1 MAIETDI
8 LTQIK
13 KYDTI
18 IIHRHQRPDPDA
30 YGSQVGLAEIIR
42 ASFPKKKVYQVGE
55 MVSRFDWLVSQDEIE
70 DSVYNDALVIVTD
83 TANRPRVDDERYTK
97 GKYLI
102 KIDHHPNDDVYGDI
116 CWVNTQ
122 ASSCSEIIYDFYA
135 ACQAELTLPASAARV
150 LYAGIVGDTGRF
162 MYDATTPHTLRVAAA
177 LVETGID
184 AAQLNRKLDS
194 ISEPLARLSA
204 YVLENMV
211 VTKHKAA
218 YVILTR
224 EIMAKYNLSDGGT
237 APVVPL
243 LGKLEEVVCW
253 TVLVEQENHS
263 YRLRIRSKGPVINEL
278 AKEYHGG
285 GHPLASGAMLKD
297 ASAIETYVEKL
308 DQIAASAAETEW
320 KLF

>member
-8 LTQIK
+8 LAQIK

-308 DQIAASAAETEW
+308 DQIAASAAERE
-320 KLF
+320 

>member
-8 LTQIK
+8 LAQIK

-70 DSVYNDALVIVTD
+70 DSVYDNALVIVTD

-308 DQIAASAAETEW
+308 DQIAASAAEREW
-320 KLF
+320 KIF

>member
-253 TVLVEQENHS
+253 TVLVEQENYS

-320 KLF
+320 KIF

>member
-8 LTQIK
+8 LAQIK

-184 AAQLNRKLDS
+184 ATQLNRKLDS

-308 DQIAASAAETEW
+308 DQIAASAAEREW

>member
-8 LTQIK
+8 LAQIK

-55 MVSRFDWLVSQDEIE
+55 MVSRFDWLVGQDEIE
-70 DSVYNDALVIVTD
+70 DSVYDNALVIVTD
-83 TANRPRVDDERYTK
+83 TANRPRVDDERYIK

-184 AAQLNRKLDS
+184 AAKLNRKLDS

>member
-8 LTQIK
+8 LAQIK

-194 ISEPLARLSA
+194 ISESLARLSA

-308 DQIAASAAETEW
+308 DQIAASAAEREW
-320 KLF
+320 KIF

>member
-8 LTQIK
+8 LEQIK

-70 DSVYNDALVIVTD
+70 DSVYDNALVIVTD

-135 ACQAELTLPASAARV
+135 ACQAELTLPAGAARV

-308 DQIAASAAETEW
+308 DQIAASAAEREW
-320 KLF
+320 KIF

>member
-8 LTQIK
+8 LAQIK

-70 DSVYNDALVIVTD
+70 DSVYNNALVIVTD

-184 AAQLNRKLDS
+184 AAKLNRKLDS

>member
-8 LTQIK
+8 LAQIK

-184 AAQLNRKLDS
+184 ATQLNRKLDS

-308 DQIAASAAETEW
+308 DQIAASAAEREW
-320 KLF
+320 KIF

>member
-8 LTQIK
+8 LAQIK

-135 ACQAELTLPASAARV
+135 ACQAELTLPASAARF
-150 LYAGIVGDTGRF
+150 LYAGIGGDTGRF

-218 YVILTR
+218 CVILTR

-253 TVLVEQENHS
+253 TVFVEQENHS

-308 DQIAASAAETEW
+308 DQIAASAAEREW
-320 KLF
+320 KIF

>member
-8 LTQIK
+8 LAQIK

-308 DQIAASAAETEW
+308 DQIAASAAEREW
-320 KLF
+320 KIF

>member
-8 LTQIK
+8 LVQIK

-253 TVLVEQENHS
+253 TVFVEQENHS

-320 KLF
+320 KIF

>member
-8 LTQIK
+8 LAQIK

-184 AAQLNRKLDS
+184 ATQLNRKLDS

-308 DQIAASAAETEW
+308 DQIAASVAEREW
-320 KLF
+320 KIF

>member
-8 LTQIK
+8 LAQIK

-70 DSVYNDALVIVTD
+70 DSVYDNALVIVTD

-184 AAQLNRKLDS
+184 ATQLNRKLDS

-308 DQIAASAAETEW
+308 DQIAASAAEREW
-320 KLF
+320 KIF

>member
-8 LTQIK
+8 LAQIK

-184 AAQLNRKLDS
+184 ATQLNRKLDS

-308 DQIAASAAETEW
+308 DQIAASAAERE
-320 KLF
+320 

>member
-8 LTQIK
+8 LAQIK

-70 DSVYNDALVIVTD
+70 DSVYDNALVIVTD

-135 ACQAELTLPASAARV
+135 ACQAELTLPTSAARV

-184 AAQLNRKLDS
+184 ATQLNRKLDS

-308 DQIAASAAETEW
+308 DQIAASAAEREW
-320 KLF
+320 KIF

>member
-8 LTQIK
+8 LAQIK

-70 DSVYNDALVIVTD
+70 DSVYDNALVIVTD

-253 TVLVEQENHS
+253 TVFVEQENHS

>member
-8 LTQIK
+8 LAQIK

-70 DSVYNDALVIVTD
+70 DSVYDNALVIVTD

-184 AAQLNRKLDS
+184 AAKLNRKLDS

-308 DQIAASAAETEW
+308 DQIAASAAETE
-320 KLF
+320 

>member
-8 LTQIK
+8 LAQIK

-70 DSVYNDALVIVTD
+70 DSVYDNALVIVTD

-162 MYDATTPHTLRVAAA
+162 MYDATTPHTLRVAAD

-184 AAQLNRKLDS
+184 ATKLNRKLDS
-194 ISEPLARLSA
+194 ISEPLAKLSA

-308 DQIAASAAETEW
+308 DQIAASAAEREW
-320 KLF
+320 KIF

>member
-253 TVLVEQENHS
+253 TVFVEQENHS

-320 KLF
+320 KIF

>member
-8 LTQIK
+8 LAQIK

-263 YRLRIRSKGPVINEL
+263 YRLRIRSQGPVINEL

-308 DQIAASAAETEW
+308 DQIAASAAEREW
-320 KLF
+320 KIF

>member
-1 MAIETDI
+1 M
-8 LTQIK
+8 
-13 KYDTI
+13 
-18 IIHRHQRPDPDA
+18 
-30 YGSQVGLAEIIR
+30 
-42 ASFPKKKVYQVGE
+42 
-55 MVSRFDWLVSQDEIE
+55 
-70 DSVYNDALVIVTD
+70 
-83 TANRPRVDDERYTK
+83 
-97 GKYLI
+97 
-102 KIDHHPNDDVYGDI
+102 
-116 CWVNTQ
+116 
-122 ASSCSEIIYDFYA
+122 
-135 ACQAELTLPASAARV
+135 TLPASAARV

-308 DQIAASAAETEW
+308 DQIAASAAEREW
-320 KLF
+320 KIF

>member
-8 LTQIK
+8 LAQIK

-70 DSVYNDALVIVTD
+70 DSVYDNALVIVTD

-162 MYDATTPHTLRVAAA
+162 MYDATTPHTLRVAAS

-184 AAQLNRKLDS
+184 ATQLNRKLDS

-308 DQIAASAAETEW
+308 DQIAASAAEREW
-320 KLF
+320 KIF

>member
-8 LTQIK
+8 LAQIK

-135 ACQAELTLPASAARV
+135 ACQAELTLPVSAARV

-308 DQIAASAAETEW
+308 DQIAASAAEREW
-320 KLF
+320 KIF

>member
-184 AAQLNRKLDS
+184 ATQLNRKLDS

-253 TVLVEQENHS
+253 TVFVEQENHS

-308 DQIAASAAETEW
+308 DQIAASAAETE
-320 KLF
+320 

>member
-8 LTQIK
+8 LAQIK

-253 TVLVEQENHS
+253 TVFVEQENHS

-320 KLF
+320 KIF

>member
-8 LTQIK
+8 LAQIK

-70 DSVYNDALVIVTD
+70 DSVYDNALVIVTD

-184 AAQLNRKLDS
+184 AAKLNRKLDS

-320 KLF
+320 KIF

>member
-1 MAIETDI
+1 
-8 LTQIK
+8 
-13 KYDTI
+13 
-18 IIHRHQRPDPDA
+18 
-30 YGSQVGLAEIIR
+30 
-42 ASFPKKKVYQVGE
+42 

-218 YVILTR
+218 YVILTM

-253 TVLVEQENHS
+253 TVLVEQENYS

-320 KLF
+320 KIF

>member
-1 MAIETDI
+1 MMAIETDI
-8 LTQIK
+8 LAQIK

-308 DQIAASAAETEW
+308 DQIAASAAERE
-320 KLF
+320 

>member
-8 LTQIK
+8 LAQIK

-30 YGSQVGLAEIIR
+30 YGSQGGLAEIIR

-70 DSVYNDALVIVTD
+70 DSVYDNALVIVTD

-184 AAQLNRKLDS
+184 ATQLNRKLDS

>member
-8 LTQIK
+8 LAQIK

-308 DQIAASAAETEW
+308 DQIAESVAEREW
-320 KLF
+320 KIF

>member
-8 LTQIK
+8 LAQIK

-162 MYDATTPHTLRVAAA
+162 MYDATTPHTLRVAAD

-184 AAQLNRKLDS
+184 ATKLNRKLDS

>member
-8 LTQIK
+8 LAQIK

-55 MVSRFDWLVSQDEIE
+55 IVSQDEIE

-218 YVILTR
+218 YVILTG

-308 DQIAASAAETEW
+308 DQIAASAAEREW
-320 KLF
+320 KIF

>member
-8 LTQIK
+8 LAQIK

-70 DSVYNDALVIVTD
+70 DSVYDNALVIVTD

-184 AAQLNRKLDS
+184 ATQLNRKLDS

-237 APVVPL
+237 APVVPI

>member
-8 LTQIK
+8 LAQIK

-70 DSVYNDALVIVTD
+70 DSVYNNALVIVTD

-184 AAQLNRKLDS
+184 AAKLNRKLDS

-308 DQIAASAAETEW
+308 DQIAASAAETE
-320 KLF
+320 

>member
-8 LTQIK
+8 LAQIK

-70 DSVYNDALVIVTD
+70 DSVYDNALVIVTD

-184 AAQLNRKLDS
+184 ATQLNRKLDS

>member
-8 LTQIK
+8 LAQIK

-55 MVSRFDWLVSQDEIE
+55 MVSRFDWLVIQDEIE
-70 DSVYNDALVIVTD
+70 DSVYDNALVIVTD

-184 AAQLNRKLDS
+184 ATQLNRKLDS

-308 DQIAASAAETEW
+308 DQIAASAAEREW
-320 KLF
+320 KIF

>member
-8 LTQIK
+8 LAQIK

-243 LGKLEEVVCW
+243 LGKLEEVICW

-308 DQIAASAAETEW
+308 DQIAASAAEREW
-320 KLF
+320 KIF